1 MQDVSYLKQKAQE
14 WAGKVVNLY
23 HMQVPPEYEAEK
35 RALLTTAKKLKD
47 AIESITGPLQ
57 FLAPMN
63 QLGFIPVVIG
73 VVGVAGAVALIVKW
87 TLDYQTFVKKVQD
100 RNALIAGGMSP
111 EQAARVANQMEKQ
124 SGSLFGIDTSKLLW
138 GAGGLGALYFFAKK
152 QRWI

>member
-35 RALLTTAKKLKD
+35 RALLATAKKLKD

-63 QLGFIPVVIG
+63 ELGFIPVVIG

-87 TLDYQTFVKKVQD
+87 TLDYQTFVKKVDD
-100 RNALIAGGMSP
+100 RNKLIQGGLSP
-111 EQAARVANQMEKQ
+111 QQAANIVNMSEKQ
-124 SGSLFGIDTSKLLW
+124 SSPLFGFDMKKMVLPVLIL
-138 GAGGLGALYFFAKK
+138 GGGYLYGKK
-152 QRWI
+152 QGWF